1 MHVYILHGR
10 HFHLLFVEK
19 CLVSHNY
26 VKTGVSRLS
35 FSKERWENKKGKRK
49 WKKTFKNGVEFNH
62 PGRQNRLFGE
72 TVDIGQRT
80 NPTLDTQSEN
90 ISKVLRR
97 EAASGDGV
105 EDSVGAQE
113 KFRVTLNGVV
123 KSLVGQDGRL
133 SFQEALHSSHT
144 TFDAMTP
151 ETKRLRNYQLLTNTW
166 CVKSKRE
173 WDLVFYLPGSV
184 AGATRAVAWRLWV
197 VSWSCRSV
205 VWRWTGRRRNVTQ
218 RRTAGDGASS
228 PPPRAPVDPG
238 TWMIN
243 PPKQTDSKHTPRG
256 GVGW

>member
-1 MHVYILHGR
+1 MLSISQLCKNG
-10 HFHLLFVEK
+10 
-19 CLVSHNY
+19 
-26 VKTGVSRLS
+26 RLS
-35 FSKERWENKKGKRK
+35 SIIFKERWENKKGKRK

-151 ETKRLRNYQLLTNTW
+151 ETKRLRNHKLLTNTW

-173 WDLVFYLPGSV
+173 WDLVFFIYLEALLERLELLLGDFELSLGHVGRLFGVERVGDATWHKDVQLETALPLLLLALLSIPGLE
-184 AGATRAVAWRLWV
+184 W
-197 VSWSCRSV
+197 
-205 VWRWTGRRRNVTQ
+205 
-218 RRTAGDGASS
+218 
-228 PPPRAPVDPG
+228 
-238 TWMIN
+238 
-243 PPKQTDSKHTPRG
+243 
-256 GVGW
+256 